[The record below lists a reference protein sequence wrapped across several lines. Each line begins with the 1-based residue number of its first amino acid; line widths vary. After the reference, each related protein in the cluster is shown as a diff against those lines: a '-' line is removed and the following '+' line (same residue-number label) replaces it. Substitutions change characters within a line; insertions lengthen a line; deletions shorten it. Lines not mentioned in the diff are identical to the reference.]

1 MSCGQL
7 VIFLLRN
14 ESELLAL
21 IDCVPV
27 CIFHKRLFAILTPRC
42 FPLLTD

>member
-14 ESELLAL
+14 ERELLAFL
-21 IDCVPV
+21 MVDYICV
-27 CIFHKRLFAILTPRC
+27 FHEGLFAMLTPRY
-42 FPLLTD
+42 FPL

>member
-7 VIFLLRN
+7 VMFLLRN
-14 ESELLAL
+14 ESELLAFL
-21 IDCVPV
+21 MVDCV
-27 CIFHKRLFAILTPRC
+27 CIFHERLFAKLTPRY